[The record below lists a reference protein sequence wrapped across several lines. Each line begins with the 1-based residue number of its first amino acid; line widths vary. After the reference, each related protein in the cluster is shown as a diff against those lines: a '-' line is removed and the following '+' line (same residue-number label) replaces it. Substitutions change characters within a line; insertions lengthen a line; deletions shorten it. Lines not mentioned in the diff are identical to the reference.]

1 MNFRKKTSNVT
12 KVLYI
17 ILAMCIIS
25 IIALTLYSLFN
36 QDNQQPGSSQ
46 LQILHNEPQDDA
58 ADALADIF
66 RRQEETEPATQPPA
80 ATTTATRAPATAPP
94 RTSAPPVIAPEPA
107 TSARPAPTEPMADM
121 PEAAEVMQPE
131 PPPPAPTTTAQPA
144 FVSPEDELEDSIEV
158 MAYAAPEFMRPLN
171 GFISRLHNPY
181 VPEFSVAMNDH
192 RTHTGINIDGEIGAN
207 VRAVADGVIEEIRD
221 DPLMGKTVVISH
233 AGGIT
238 SIYQNLQY
246 ALPQHVTVGAR
257 VSMGDVIGGVGQT
270 ALLRMMDAPLL
281 HFEMKKDG
289 VHVNPFDFIDFS

>member
-25 IIALTLYSLFN
+25 IISLTLYSLFN
-36 QDNQQPGSSQ
+36 QDDPVNSQ
-46 LQILHNEPQDDA
+46 LQILHNDEAADDA

-66 RRQEETEPATQPPA
+66 RRQEQTTEPVTVQAPPPTQRTPA
-80 ATTTATRAPATAPP
+80 AAP
-94 RTSAPPVIAPEPA
+94 RTSAPPVTSPPPPMTAPAADLPEPA
-107 TSARPAPTEPMADM
+107 EVIQPVTS
-121 PEAAEVMQPE
+121 
-131 PPPPAPTTTAQPA
+131 PPPAPTTAQPA
-144 FVSPEDELEDSIEV
+144 FISPEDELEESVEV
-158 MAYAAPEFMRPLN
+158 MAYALEFRSPLN

-181 VPEFSVAMNDH
+181 IPEFSVAMNDY
-192 RTHTGINIDGEIGAN
+192 RTHTGINIDAEIGTN
-207 VRAVADGVIEEIRD
+207 VRAVADGIIEEVRE
-221 DPLMGKTVVISH
+221 DPLMGKTVVINH

-246 ALPQHVTVGAR
+246 AVPQYITEGAQ
-257 VSMGDVIGGVGQT
+257 VKMGDVIGGVGQT